1 MAQSREIIASSVKQP
16 LDTRRAESRS
26 TRHHKRTTTVE
37 FVTHCLPCAVA
48 TMALRHYP
56 HCGRRI
62 VIVETSVCR
71 DADETSAVFR
81 DEGVSGEEAWR
92 GRRGRG
98 RRRGRRGGE
107 GVSWSFSL
115 PVDLVWWTTGR
126 FTIFPSCASLVL
138 KQKPPA
144 TPSDGQQA
152 CLA

>member
-16 LDTRRAESRS
+16 LDTRRAASRS

-56 HCGRRI
+56 HCGRRV
-62 VIVETSVCR
+62 VIVETGVCR

-81 DEGVSGEEAWR
+81 DEGVSGEEAW

-98 RRRGRRGGE
+98 RRRGRRGGVSVME
-107 GVSWSFSL
+107 LFFACGSGVADDEQVHDF
-115 PVDLVWWTTGR
+115 PVVCQPRAETKTSSHS
-126 FTIFPSCASLVL
+126 I
-138 KQKPPA
+138 
-144 TPSDGQQA
+144 
-152 CLA
+152 